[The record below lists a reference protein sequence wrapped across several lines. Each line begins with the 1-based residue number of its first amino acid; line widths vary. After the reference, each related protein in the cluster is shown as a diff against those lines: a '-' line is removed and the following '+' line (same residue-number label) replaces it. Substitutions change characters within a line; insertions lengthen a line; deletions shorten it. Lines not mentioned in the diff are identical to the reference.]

1 MQCSLNSG
9 YGVHRF
15 AGTSTIDGS
24 VKIHQRKHMSK
35 HKGKHDKNRRATNMS
50 NESKQ
55 TEQVKDTDAALT
67 DKDPAATMLNPHPNF
82 AKPDSTM
89 GEDEGWNSDATGNTL
104 GADQMTTTGAER
116 RTETDQANT
125 RPSWQS
131 ENMRGWQSGDSL
143 RAEDQAS
150 SSNQPTGQVYQ
161 SGQQTSSQQTSQS
174 NQQNRQN
181 SQAGN
186 RQNWQNSGT
195 NGGNTMDQAK
205 QTANSVADQAK
216 RAASDVA
223 GQAKQTTNDVVG
235 QAKQAASETV
245 SQAKQAVSQ
254 SLDQAKRQVQTTFDE
269 RKTQA
274 AGRLGGLAN
283 ALRQTG
289 EQLNAQ
295 NEPQFGQY
303 AQSAAEQIDN
313 WSNMLQ
319 TKNLNELMN
328 EVHDFAHRQPEL
340 FIAGSLA
347 AGLLLGR
354 FLKSSSSRASSY
366 NNANRYSSGNTYASR
381 NYDTGNYNR
390 RGYKNST
397 EDATSRMDYESPS
410 AQNITIANTEEEN
423 YAR

>member
-1 MQCSLNSG
+1 
-9 YGVHRF
+9 
-15 AGTSTIDGS
+15 
-24 VKIHQRKHMSK
+24 
-35 HKGKHDKNRRATNMS
+35 MS

-55 TEQVKDTDAALT
+55 TNQVKDTDAALT
-67 DKDPAATMLNPHPNF
+67 DKDPAASTLNPHPHF
-82 AKPDSTM
+82 AKPDPTV

-104 GADQMTTTGAER
+104 GADQMTTPGAER

-125 RPSWQS
+125 RPNWQS
-131 ENMRGWQSGDSL
+131 ENMRGWQSGDSM
-143 RAEDQAS
+143 RAENQTS
-150 SSNQPTGQVYQ
+150 TSNQPTGQGYQ
-161 SGQQTSSQQTSQS
+161 AGQQTRSQQTNQS

-186 RQNWQNSGT
+186 RQSWQNSGT
-195 NGGNTMDQAK
+195 NGGNTMDEAK

-216 RAASDVA
+216 QTAADAASQV
-223 GQAKQTTNDVVG
+223 KQTTNDVVG

-274 AGRLGGLAN
+274 AGRLGGIAN

-303 AQSAAEQIDN
+303 ARSAAEQIDN

-354 FLKSSSSRASSY
+354 FLKSSSSRTSSY
-366 NNANRYSSGNTYASR
+366 NDTNRYGYGNTYASR
-381 NYDTGNYNR
+381 NYDTRSYNR
-390 RGYKNST
+390 RSYKNST
-397 EDATSRMDYESPS
+397 QDATARMDYESPS
-410 AQNITIANTEEEN
+410 AQNIAIANAEDDN

>member
-1 MQCSLNSG
+1 M
-9 YGVHRF
+9 
-15 AGTSTIDGS
+15 A
-24 VKIHQRKHMSK
+24 K
-35 HKGKHDKNRRATNMS
+35 HKHQQKKRRTTNMS
-50 NESKQ
+50 DESKQ
-55 TEQVKDTDAALT
+55 TDQVKDTDAALT
-67 DKDPAATMLNPHPNF
+67 DKDPAASTLNPNPNF
-82 AKPDSTM
+82 AKPDATM
-89 GEDEGWNSDATGNTL
+89 GEDEGWNSDAKSNTL
-104 GADQMTTTGAER
+104 GADQVTTTGAER
-116 RTETDQANT
+116 RVEADQANT

-131 ENMRGWQSGDSL
+131 ENMRGWQSGDSM
-143 RAEDQAS
+143 RAENQTS
-150 SSNQPTGQVYQ
+150 SSNQP
-161 SGQQTSSQQTSQS
+161 SGQGYQPNQQTYQAS
-174 NQQNRQN
+174 QQNRQS
-181 SQAGN
+181 SQAGKG
-186 RQNWQNSGT
+186 QSWQNSGT

-205 QTANSVADQAK
+205 DQAKQTANTVADQAK
-216 RAASDVA
+216 QAAADAA
-223 GQAKQTTNDVVG
+223 GQVKQTTNDVVG

-274 AGRLGGLAN
+274 AGRLGGIAT

-295 NEPQFGQY
+295 NETQFGQY

-354 FLKSSSSRASSY
+354 FLKSSSARASRYNDYNRYGNSNSYTGRNYDRSSY
-366 NNANRYSSGNTYASR
+366 NPR
-381 NYDTGNYNR
+381 NYR
-390 RGYKNST
+390 AST
-397 EDATSRMDYESPS
+397 QDATSRMDYESPS
-410 AQNITIANTEEEN
+410 AQNITIANAEEEN